1 MSHSKLL
8 LPFVLALPLA
18 AQGLLI
24 TPEPQPRDPN
34 AAQTVPQPQP
44 AQRQWGQ
51 PIVRILRTQVSAEIV
66 DGVATTTIEQT
77 YRNDGGRDAE
87 GTWFLP
93 LPAGAVADGFTMTV
107 GGKEVAGEVLDANQ
121 ARGVYERIVRQ
132 RRDPGLLE
140 YAGEGMLRARIY
152 PIPAN
157 GEVGVKV
164 RMRQVLQPT
173 GGLYEWR
180 WPLRAAQFG
189 DTGDGPLGLSVK
201 IRSQTPLSTVIA
213 PYAAAEIRRNGELE
227 AIVSLEGTSRQLED
241 LKVLYGLSEQEFGLH
256 MLPWREA
263 GNPGYFTM
271 LLSPPRQLAAQKAPR
286 RCVQF
291 VVDTSGSMSG
301 DKIEQAK
308 AALRS
313 FLTSL
318 RGEDTFQVITFASN
332 VQKFF
337 ESPQRATPENLEAAK
352 KRIEQLTAMGGTNIG
367 EALREALESQIP
379 VPDADGTWLPQIVFL
394 TDGQPTVGLTNPQQ
408 ILELTKL
415 VDKREMR
422 VFALGV
428 GDEID
433 VRLLDDLV
441 LQHRGARDFVR
452 NKEKIEVKVDALC
465 QKIAQPALTDV
476 EVRCEGLDAYEV
488 HPTRTRDLFCGEML
502 QVVGRYRNSGRQTVH
517 VRGKQAGVEKDFV
530 FQVDFPE
537 LADQHSFVPTLW
549 ARQHVASLL
558 DDIRR
563 NGQRPELIIE
573 VRKLATRYGIVT
585 PYTSQLI
592 VEEGMRL
599 AGNDYYL
606 GAPAR
611 ETAFDS
617 NQWSSA
623 TGLGSGRVAGAPGGS
638 TAKAAETP
646 PADVAGGAFGAG
658 RAGGPAGPTTGGPAG
673 PGAPARNAVRA
684 APDGMATLQTL
695 GSART
700 GAAAVEESLATTSG
714 SFFELFREDRGAA
727 AKDAERKSKNQGLVR
742 QAAGRAFVVIGEELI
757 EQGLPADWNKTAVV
771 IETFSDA
778 YFALLKQ
785 SPKLRDVLALGERIV
800 FRDGE
805 RIVHVKPADPKPAET
820 KVETK
825 TADPAPVAPK
835 AGEPPVIK

>member
-8 LPFVLALPLA
+8 LPFVLSLPLA

-34 AAQTVPQPQP
+34 VAQTVPQPQP
-44 AQRQWGQ
+44 QPAPRQWGQ

-93 LPAGAVADGFTMTV
+93 LPAGAVADGFKMTV

-121 ARGVYERIVRQ
+121 ARGVYEHIVRQ

-213 PYAAAEIRRNGELE
+213 PYAAAEIRRDGEFE
-227 AIVSLEGTSRQLED
+227 AVVSLEGTSRQLED

-271 LLSPPRQLAAQKAPR
+271 LLSPPRQLAAQKLPR

-308 AALRS
+308 AALQS
-313 FLTSL
+313 FLSSL
-318 RGEDTFQVITFASN
+318 RSEDMFQVVTFASS
-332 VQKFF
+332 VQKWF
-337 ESPQRATPENLEAAK
+337 ESPQPATAENLVAAK

-367 EALREALESQIP
+367 EALREAFEAQ
-379 VPDADGTWLPQIVFL
+379 VPAPDDGGAWLPQVVFL

-408 ILELTKL
+408 ILDLSKL

-441 LQHRGARDFVR
+441 RQHRGARDFVR

-476 EVRCEGLDAYEV
+476 EVRCEELDAYEV

-502 QVVGRYRNSGRQTVH
+502 QVVGRYRNSGKKTVH

-558 DDIRR
+558 DEIRR
-563 NGQRPELIIE
+563 NGQRPELVIE

-592 VEEGMRL
+592 VEEGVRL
-599 AGNDYYL
+599 GGNDYYL
-606 GAPAR
+606 GANRRASG
-611 ETAFDS
+611 FDS
-617 NQWSSA
+617 NQWNSA
-623 TGLGSGRVAGAPGGS
+623 TGA
-638 TAKAAETP
+638 T
-646 PADVAGGAFGAG
+646 G
-658 RAGGPAGPTTGGPAG
+658 RAGGLGVGGAARPGGPTGPTTGGPAG
-673 PGAPARNAVRA
+673 PAAPAAQPSPDAGA
-684 APDGMATLQTL
+684 AKDPEAQGFGTL
-695 GSART
+695 GSFRT
-700 GAAAVEESLATTSG
+700 GPAAVRESLATS
-714 SFFELFREDRGAA
+714 SEDAFMAFLDKPAA
-727 AKDAERKSKNQGLVR
+727 QKNSRDRNQGLVR
-742 QAAGRAFVVIGEELI
+742 QAAGRAFVVIGPELV
-757 EQGLPADWNKTAVV
+757 EQGLPADWAKTAVV

-785 SPKLRDVLALGERIV
+785 SPKLREVLALGERIA

-805 RIVHVKPADPKPAET
+805 RIVHVRPADPKPA
-820 KVETK
+820 TK
-825 TADPAPVAPK
+825 TVDPAPATPEPGTPK
-835 AGEPPVIK
+835 VDEPPVRK

>member
-1 MSHSKLL
+1 MSQSKLL
-8 LPFVLALPLA
+8 LPFVLTLPLA

-24 TPEPQPRDPN
+24 TPEPQGPGSVPVPVV
-34 AAQTVPQPQP
+34 ATPQPG
-44 AQRQWGQ
+44 QRQWGQ

-107 GGKEVAGEVLDANQ
+107 GGKEVAGEVLDASQ

-152 PIPAN
+152 PIPAH

-189 DTGDGPLGLSVK
+189 DTGDGPLGLNVK

-227 AIVSLEGTSRQLED
+227 ANVSLEGSSRQLED

-263 GNPGYFTM
+263 GNPGYFAM

-318 RGEDTFQVITFASN
+318 RSEDTFQVVTFASG

-337 ESPQRATPENLEAAK
+337 ESPQPATAENLEAAK

-367 EALREALESQIP
+367 EALREALEAQIP
-379 VPDADGTWLPQIVFL
+379 APDDDGTWLPQIVFL

-408 ILELTKL
+408 ILDLTKL

-441 LQHRGARDFVR
+441 RQHRGARDFVR

-476 EVRCEGLDAYEV
+476 EVRCDGLDAYEV

-530 FQVDFPE
+530 FQVDFPA

-558 DDIRR
+558 DEIRR
-563 NGQRPELIIE
+563 NGQKQELVDE

-599 AGNDYYL
+599 AGGSDYYIDAQRRL
-606 GAPAR
+606 S
-611 ETAFDS
+611 AFDS
-617 NQWSSA
+617 NQWNSA
-623 TGLGSGRVAGAPGGS
+623 TGMGRGGARGVSTSGPSGPTTGGAMVPGAPAPS
-638 TAKAAETP
+638 
-646 PADVAGGAFGAG
+646 
-658 RAGGPAGPTTGGPAG
+658 GPATGGPAG
-673 PGAPARNAVRA
+673 PATAAPSADKGGAPS
-684 APDGMATLQTL
+684 GQATLQSL
-695 GSART
+695 GRART
-700 GAAAVEESLATTSG
+700 GAEAVEESLATG
-714 SFFELFREDRGAA
+714 SDGYFELFRGDRRAA
-727 AKDAERKSKNQGLVR
+727 AKDTARRNQGLVR
-742 QAAGRAFVVIGEELI
+742 QAAGRAFVVIGDELV
-757 EQGLPADWNKTAVV
+757 EQGLPADWDKTAVV

-785 SPKLRDVLALGERIV
+785 SPKLREVLALGERIV

-805 RIVHVKPADPKPAET
+805 RIVHVKPADT
-820 KVETK
+820 KVDEPKVDTK
-825 TADPAPVAPK
+825 GADPAPVAPK
-835 AGEPPVIK
+835 LETPKIGEPPVRK